1 MLTGI
6 RRSGRGVNVWP
17 GYVDA
22 LSALLMVVIFVLL
35 IFTLV
40 QFLLR
45 QVVSEQETELDVL
58 HDQMGT
64 LIEQLGL
71 ERERA
76 DSLGSEIDRLSSL
89 VAGLTEERQDLRARL
104 AAETGRALRAE
115 KAAADRGVRIRALN
129 ALVGEQTTELEK
141 ERQLSA
147 AAQAEVA
154 LLSRRIEGL
163 KEQLQVIGKALG
175 VAETE
180 KKAQTAKIE
189 DLGKRLN
196 IELARRVNELQ
207 RFRSEFFGKVK
218 EALGDNP
225 DIKVEGDR
233 FVFQSELLFGS
244 GSAGLGRAGKAQ
256 LARLART
263 LAELEAQIPD
273 TVDWIL
279 RVDGH
284 TDRVPLSGGGAFSS
298 NWELSTARALS
309 VVRYLA
315 SQGIPQRRMAA
326 AGFGEYRPVDPGST
340 ADAYRKNRRI
350 EIKLTTP

>member
-1 MLTGI
+1 MFTGI

-22 LSALLMVVIFVLL
+22 LAALLMVVIFVLL
-35 IFTLV
+35 VFTLV

-45 QVVSEQETELDVL
+45 QVVFEQETELDDL
-58 HDQMGT
+58 HEQMGN

-71 ERERA
+71 EREHTE
-76 DSLGSEIDRLSSL
+76 SLSGEVDRLSAL
-89 VAGLTEERQDLRARL
+89 IAGLTAERQDLRTKL
-104 AAETGRALRAE
+104 AQAETAKDERDARIAALDALLGERG
-115 KAAADRGVRIRALN
+115 AALA
-129 ALVGEQTTELEK
+129 K
-141 ERQLSA
+141 ERKLSA
-147 AAQAEVA
+147 AARAEVA
-154 LLSRRIEGL
+154 LLSRRIEEL
-163 KEQLQVIGKALG
+163 KDQLQVIGQALE

-180 KKAQTAKIE
+180 KKVQAEKIE

-207 RFRSEFFGKVK
+207 RYRSEFFGKVR
-218 EALGDNP
+218 EALGENP
-225 DIKVEGDR
+225 DIRVEGDR

-244 GSAGLGRAGKAQ
+244 GSADLGQAGKTQ

-263 LAELEAQIPD
+263 LKDLDAQIPD
-273 TVDWIL
+273 NLDWIL

-284 TDRVPLSGGGAFSS
+284 TDRVPLSGSGQFAT

-309 VVRYLA
+309 VVEHLA

-326 AGFGEYRPVDPGST
+326 AGFGEYRPLDAAST
-340 ADAYRKNRRI
+340 EDAYRKNRRI

>member
-1 MLTGI
+1 MFTGI

-22 LSALLMVVIFVLL
+22 LAALLMVVIFVLL

-45 QVVSEQETELDVL
+45 QVVSEQETELDDL
-58 HDQMGT
+58 HEQMGT

-71 ERERA
+71 ERERT
-76 DSLGSEIDRLSSL
+76 DSLSGEVGRLSDL
-89 VAGLTEERQDLRARL
+89 VAGLTAERQDLQARL
-104 AAETGRALRAE
+104 ALSETAKEERDAQ
-115 KAAADRGVRIRALN
+115 IQALN
-129 ALVGEQTTELEK
+129 ALVGKRDVALAAEK
-141 ERQLSA
+141 QLSA
-147 AAQAEVA
+147 AAQAQVA
-154 LLSRRIEGL
+154 LLSRRISEL
-163 KEQLQVIGKALG
+163 RDQLQLIGQALEL
-175 VAETE
+175 AEAE
-180 KKAQTAKIE
+180 KKAQAEKIE

-207 RFRSEFFGKVK
+207 RYRSEFFGKVK

-244 GSAGLGRAGKAQ
+244 GSAELGPAGKTQ
-256 LARLART
+256 LARLAGT
-263 LAELEAQIPD
+263 LKDLDAQIPANL
-273 TVDWIL
+273 DWIL

-284 TDRVPLSGGGAFSS
+284 TDRVPLSGSGEFAS

-309 VVRYLA
+309 VVEYLA

-326 AGFGEYRPVDPGST
+326 AGFGEYRPVDEGST
-340 ADAYRKNRRI
+340 GDAYRRNRRI